1 MFGPVTQR
9 VIPDQLV
16 VTRENALRDLIKQ
29 QLLGKSNNFLFVPMV
44 TADYQRCFILS
55 CLRSSSSILSACKGK
70 LVIISLLP
78 SGIQDVVNGT
88 YIYKK
93 NKQIRKKRKKRSD
106 GREKGLEENDKIGTE
121 TEKRTKK
128 ELIIKN

>member
-29 QLLGKSNNFLFVPMV
+29 QLLGKPNNFLFVPMV

-93 NKQIRKKRKKRSD
+93 NKQIRKKIKKRSD

-121 TEKRTKK
+121 KEKRTKK

>member
-1 MFGPVTQR
+1 M
-9 VIPDQLV
+9 
-16 VTRENALRDLIKQ
+16 RDLIKQ
-29 QLLGKSNNFLFVPMV
+29 QLLGKPNNFPFVPMV
-44 TADYQRCFILS
+44 AAHNQRCFILS
-55 CLRSSSSILSACKGK
+55 CLRSRSSILSACKGK

-78 SGIQDVVNGT
+78 AGIQDVVNGT

-93 NKQIRKKRKKRSD
+93 NKQIRKKRKKRKKRSD
-106 GREKGLEENDKIGTE
+106 EREKGLEENDKIGTE

>member
-1 MFGPVTQR
+1 M
-9 VIPDQLV
+9 

-29 QLLGKSNNFLFVPMV
+29 QLLGKPNNFLFVPMV

-93 NKQIRKKRKKRSD
+93 NKQIRKKRSD
-106 GREKGLEENDKIGTE
+106 GREKGQEENDKIGTE

>member
-1 MFGPVTQR
+1 M
-9 VIPDQLV
+9 

-70 LVIISLLP
+70 LVIISSLP

-106 GREKGLEENDKIGTE
+106 EREKGQEENDKIGTE
-121 TEKRTKK
+121 KEKRTKK

>member
-1 MFGPVTQR
+1 M
-9 VIPDQLV
+9 
-16 VTRENALRDLIKQ
+16 RDLIKQ
-29 QLLGKSNNFLFVPMV
+29 QLLGKPNNFPFVPMV
-44 TADYQRCFILS
+44 TAHYHILS
-55 CLRSSSSILSACKGK
+55 CLRSRSSILSACKGK

-106 GREKGLEENDKIGTE
+106 EREKGQEENDKIGTE
-121 TEKRTKK
+121 KEKRTKK

>member
-29 QLLGKSNNFLFVPMV
+29 QLLGKPNNFLFVPMV

-93 NKQIRKKRKKRSD
+93 NKQIRKKRSD
-106 GREKGLEENDKIGTE
+106 GREKGQEENDKIGTE

-128 ELIIKN
+128 

>member
-29 QLLGKSNNFLFVPMV
+29 QLLGKPNNFLFVPMV

-93 NKQIRKKRKKRSD
+93 NKQIRKKIKKRSD
-106 GREKGLEENDKIGTE
+106 EREKGQEENDKIGTE
-121 TEKRTKK
+121 KEKRTKK

>member
-1 MFGPVTQR
+1 M
-9 VIPDQLV
+9 

-29 QLLGKSNNFLFVPMV
+29 QLLGKPNNFLFVPMV

-93 NKQIRKKRKKRSD
+93 NKQIRKKRKKRKKRSD
-106 GREKGLEENDKIGTE
+106 EREKGLEENDKIGTE
-121 TEKRTKK
+121 KEKRTKK

>member
-1 MFGPVTQR
+1 MK
-9 VIPDQLV
+9 
-16 VTRENALRDLIKQ
+16 NALRDLIKQ
-29 QLLGKSNNFLFVPMV
+29 QLLGKPNNFPFVPMV
-44 TADYQRCFILS
+44 TAHYQRCFILS
-55 CLRSSSSILSACKGK
+55 CLRSRSSILSACKGK

-106 GREKGLEENDKIGTE
+106 EREKGQEENDKIGTE
-121 TEKRTKK
+121 KEKRTKK